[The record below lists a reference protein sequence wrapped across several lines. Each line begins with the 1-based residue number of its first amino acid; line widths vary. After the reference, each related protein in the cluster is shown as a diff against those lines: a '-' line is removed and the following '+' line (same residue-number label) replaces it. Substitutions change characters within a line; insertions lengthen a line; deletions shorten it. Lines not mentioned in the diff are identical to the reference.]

1 MSAVNDNVLHADPG
15 QGDSPQA
22 SSGGRFETPM
32 QRDRAVTIF
41 EKSKEG
47 RRAFV
52 APELDVPHQDNL
64 LPENLRRSEPPK
76 LPEIAEPEIVRH
88 YNRLSKRNFDLD
100 TGFYPLGSCTMKHN
114 PKLHERVAALPGN
127 ARLHPAQQPEARPG
141 RAPADVRAA
150 AGAGRDRRA
159 PARLA
164 SSRAPARTAS
174 SPACCSPAPTTRTA
188 ASTARRS

>member
-1 MSAVNDNVLHADPG
+1 M
-15 QGDSPQA
+15 
-22 SSGGRFETPM
+22 
-32 QRDRAVTIF
+32 TIF
-41 EKSKEG
+41 EKSKHG

-52 APELDVPHQDNL
+52 APELDVPQQDNL
-64 LPENLRRSEPPK
+64 IPEHLRRAEPPK

-127 ARLHPAQQPEARPG
+127 ARLHPAQSPEARPG
-141 RAPADVRAA
+141 RAAADVGAP
-150 AGAGRDRRA
+150 AGARRDRRA
-159 PARLA
+159 SRTSA

-174 SPACCSPAPTTRTA
+174 SPACC
-188 ASTARRS
+188 